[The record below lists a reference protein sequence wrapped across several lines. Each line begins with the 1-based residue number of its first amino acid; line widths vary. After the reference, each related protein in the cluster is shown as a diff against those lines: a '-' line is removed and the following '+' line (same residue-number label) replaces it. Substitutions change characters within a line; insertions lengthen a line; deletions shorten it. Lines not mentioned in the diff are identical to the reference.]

1 MWFLNVF
8 DMTLGHGLVLHY
20 RYGGHDF
27 DMALTWFPWIV
38 SDMNLIFDIWCSVC
52 FFMVWERNDFSGVPG
67 GLASKK
73 DTETLDTILI
83 QFWYSFEKKWYASDM
98 ILRCVQNIS
107 QKTQQKLN
115 KQKSQLWLLTHIK
128 IIAAKK
134 GSTKQENIP
143 DSYQDH
149 SIHKANTFEHPPSKK
164 AWWCHNIVS
173 KLTKYIS
180 LNIHSNSQYLLTMTK
195 STRNPVI
202 FPWWSALLPWLVLKL
217 LDLFLRAGIKH

>member
-1 MWFLNVF
+1 MWFSNVF
-8 DMTLGHGLVLHY
+8 DMTLGHGLVSHY
-20 RYGGHDF
+20 RYGF
-27 DMALTWFPWIV
+27 DTIPL
-38 SDMNLIFDIWCSVC
+38 NRLGCEFDIWYLVFGMFGM
-52 FFMVWERNDFSGVPG
+52 FFHGLGTQWLFWGSWWVGLKKGHRNTWYNF
-67 GLASKK
+67 
-73 DTETLDTILI
+73 DTVLI
-83 QFWYSFEKKWYASDM
+83 QFWKQKWYASDM

-143 DSYQDH
+143 DTYQDH

-217 LDLFLRAGIKH
+217 LDLFLRARIKH